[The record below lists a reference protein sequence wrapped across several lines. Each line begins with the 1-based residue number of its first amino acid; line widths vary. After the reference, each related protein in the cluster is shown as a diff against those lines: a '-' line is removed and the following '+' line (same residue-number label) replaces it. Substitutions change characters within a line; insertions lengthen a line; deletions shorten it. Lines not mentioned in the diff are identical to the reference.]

1 MFLYQ
6 LFVAMQSIY
15 HPVLSTK
22 VQSFTGRTPYE
33 KWFIGKQTDSARYS
47 WQTYPNLAVS
57 RLGSKVCEN
66 DKIPKGSPFLKAE
79 LVDESRVRELQ
90 QRKAIDLLG
99 NAWRQLMFS
108 GFDISSLWLCK
119 ASTILYWA
127 QKFSHSL
134 AEPLM
139 RSDSL
144 ASRLIVLDIPD
155 RLTPILLLA
164 DWVQKSVK
172 MTRFQRVLHFWRP
185 NWWMSPGFENYNR
198 EKQLTCWA
206 MHEDNRC
213 FWNYGAFVNCKLP
226 LFCCKGIGR
235 RRRDEL
241 KPTEIYTSTFQR
253 VSRVQGVVVED
264 NPTKAADSHQKS
276 VKIQDSKGFCIS
288 EGRIGGWVQG
298 SIITTKKSNWLV
310 GQCMKTADVSLS
322 ALCGCRYAKHLS
334 SCTAYKG
341 SVISWQN
348 CSWKVSPWHA
358 DW

>member
-1 MFLYQ
+1 MKTADVFWFRYQ

-15 HPVLSTK
+15 HPVLRTK
-22 VQSFTGRTPYE
+22 VQSFTGRTAYE
-33 KWFIGKQTDSARYS
+33 KWFIGMQTDSARYS
-47 WQTYPNLAVS
+47 WKPYPNLAVS
-57 RLGSKVCEN
+57 RLGSEVCEN
-66 DKIPKGSPFLKAE
+66 A
-79 LVDESRVRELQ
+79 
-90 QRKAIDLLG
+90 
-99 NAWRQLMFS
+99 
-108 GFDISSLWLCK
+108 
-119 ASTILYWA
+119 
-127 QKFSHSL
+127 
-134 AEPLM
+134 
-139 RSDSL
+139 
-144 ASRLIVLDIPD
+144 
-155 RLTPILLLA
+155 
-164 DWVQKSVK
+164 
-172 MTRFQRVLHFWRP
+172 RFQRGLHFWRP
-185 NWWMSPGFENYNR
+185 NWWMSLGFENYNR

-213 FWNYGAFVNCKLP
+213 FWNYGAFVNCQLP

-241 KPTEIYTSTFQR
+241 KPTEIYTSAFQR

-322 ALCGCRYAKHLS
+322 ALCGYAKHLP

-348 CSWKVSPWHA
+348 CSWEVIPWHA